1 MPLEDGYGVV
11 IGTLHDY
18 FRDPVNEF
26 GQYYH
31 ANAMLRAP
39 AGTYHCA
46 IATSIARDYRTASS
60 GAWSNLASL
69 ICTVWLPCP
78 MIGTLCLPTPSR
90 AP

>member
-31 ANAMLRAP
+31 ANAIL
-39 AGTYHCA
+39 GFT
-46 IATSIARDYRTASS
+46 TSTRTRVTRLGVNGGRRTVS
-60 GAWSNLASL
+60 GKM
-69 ICTVWLPCP
+69 VQP
-78 MIGTLCLPTPSR
+78 
-90 AP
+90 